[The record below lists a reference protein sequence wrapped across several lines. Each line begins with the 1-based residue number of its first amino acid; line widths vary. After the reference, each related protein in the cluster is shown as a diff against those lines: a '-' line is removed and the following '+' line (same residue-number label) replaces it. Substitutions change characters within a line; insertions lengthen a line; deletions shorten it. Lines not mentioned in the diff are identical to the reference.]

1 MAWENRRSIIFKF
14 RELGMMM
21 TVAPMS
27 GAQVE
32 IQIGN
37 NSSYA
42 AKDSLKILKL
52 KDVPTK

>member
-1 MAWENRRSIIFKF
+1 
-14 RELGMMM
+14 MMM